1 MAPPPLPERR
11 KTRIVEKV
19 QVGLLI
25 TIAFAVVPYIF
36 GAGRGSEKLDT
47 VATIQKAQGEQLLN
61 VQAVTSRVSGQVLQ
75 MATTGN
81 VSALEARI
89 QVLESKQATSE
100 QLIRELRTD
109 MVDRLRRIEGKLDKA
124 AQ

>member
-1 MAPPPLPERR
+1 MAPLPERR
-11 KTRIVEKV
+11 KTPTVQKI

-25 TIAFAVVPYIF
+25 TIALALIPYVFGFGRSAEKIDTLAVV
-36 GAGRGSEKLDT
+36 
-47 VATIQKAQGEQLLN
+47 QKAQGEQLRD
-61 VQAVTSRVSGQVLQ
+61 VQVVTSRVSGQVLQ

-100 QLIRELRTD
+100 QLLRELRQD
-109 MVDRLRRIEGKLDKA
+109 MVDRLRRIEAKLDKA